1 MRTDEFIIYQKT
13 IPARPAEN
21 VSFPEGLSEEIA
33 EFLKTQGIHALY
45 SHQAEMFEK
54 AEEKKNIVITTSTAS
69 GKTLS
74 FLRDRMEDIDSIGS
88 DGSLDKG
95 IFYQSDVLDLCESTG
110 DINRVENIKCAENI
124 NRVEDAKRTESTT
137 GLEQP
142 RQIRHPKYGIGTITR
157 EDDMMLEALFDAYG
171 LKEFLKGFTE
181 FEYL

>member
-1 MRTDEFIIYQKT
+1 MKMIPENLIESDDEEAKNVNLQELKREVLK
-13 IPARPAEN
+13 AR
-21 VSFPEGLSEEIA
+21 EEA
-33 EFLKTQGIHALY
+33 N
-45 SHQAEMFEK
+45 EK
-54 AEEKKNIVITTSTAS
+54 N
-69 GKTLS
+69 
-74 FLRDRMEDIDSIGS
+74 RDRMEDIDSIGS